1 MGEPRHTGTAQKKAF
16 AATQDECVKKLVQ
29 VTAGALTNEA
39 LQLLFVSVQRN
50 NLDLCAFYAIRNLL
64 FNLPI
69 SSEEIL
75 VEHCLEFFPHVWGIC
90 LLFADC
96 QDNSQK
102 VVTTTCTSILKHHLI
117 FERFHSVQVATAIC
131 MCAQQIFF
139 DGSAKKRTFTSAFE
153 CAVAVFSKQAS
164 ASGFLDEIKPW
175 VDRCT
180 GHLTNLHSG
189 DDPDLAQEVVDM
201 IKKYRPLIFG
211 EVKG

>member
-16 AATQDECVKKLVQ
+16 AAMQDECVKKRVQ

-69 SSEEIL
+69 NSE
-75 VEHCLEFFPHVWGIC
+75 
-90 LLFADC
+90 DC

-131 MCAQQIFF
+131 MCEQQIFF

-180 GHLTNLHSG
+180 GHLTIFTLVMIPTYIHKSMNR
-189 DDPDLAQEVVDM
+189 AQEVVDM